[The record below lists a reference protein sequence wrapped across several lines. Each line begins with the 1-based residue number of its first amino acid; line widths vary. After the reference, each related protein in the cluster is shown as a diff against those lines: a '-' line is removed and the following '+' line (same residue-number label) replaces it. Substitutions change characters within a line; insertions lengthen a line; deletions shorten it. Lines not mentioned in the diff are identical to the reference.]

1 MRIKTDL
8 RLLCI
13 VFCFSLFLFPGCD
26 FWDRLFKKKVEI
38 SSKPTAIKVETMKPE
53 KRIVIDYEEFTG
65 ETRAVENVNIQA
77 QVSGIL
83 KNTLFTEGSEVR
95 KDDVLFEIEPEIYQA
110 ILETATGNLQS
121 AQGEL
126 AALRA
131 REPQLRNE
139 KERQIT
145 LIESKTVSESEY
157 EIAVAAYNECLAKI
171 QKGEADI
178 IKARAELLEAE
189 INLKYTKILSPI
201 DGYISRRLVT
211 EGNLI
216 QPHSTSLAQIVSLDP
231 IYVYFYVDETTYLKL
246 VAINEK
252 QIKGLKSKDEKLA
265 DLKIEFR
272 LTNEESYTDKN
283 NVPLHTGIVK
293 YTDPS
298 MDDSSGTVL
307 LRATCPNPKPGN
319 GMMNKII
326 PGMMVHVRIPVT
338 ENYSAIL
345 VPEEALGTE
354 QGIRYIYVVDKEGKA
369 QMRHLELGPLQPD
382 NMRVVRKGVKPDDT
396 IIVSGLLRLRPG
408 SAVAP
413 KETTL
418 NDLRKG
424 I

>member
-1 MRIKTDL
+1 MESMKINL
-8 RLLCI
+8 RLLLI
-13 VFCFSLFLFPGCD
+13 VCSITVLSFTGCEFL
-26 FWDRLFKKKVEI
+26 DRIFQKNAVAPQK
-38 SSKPTAIKVETMKPE
+38 STAIKVETMKPE

-83 KNTLFTEGSEVR
+83 KKCEFAEGKEVR

-110 ILETATGNLQS
+110 IRDTATGNLQS
-121 AQGEL
+121 VQGEL
-126 AALRA
+126 ATLRA

-171 QKGEADI
+171 QKGEAEI

-189 INLKYTKILSPI
+189 INLKYTKIRSPI
-201 DGYISRRLVT
+201 DGYISRKLVT

-252 QIKGLKSKDEKLA
+252 QIAGQENA
-265 DLKIEFR
+265 MINELKIEFR
-272 LTNEESYTDKN
+272 LTNEESYTDKDN
-283 NVPLHTGIVK
+283 HPLHTGIVK

-298 MDDSSGTVL
+298 MDESSGTVL
-307 LRATCPNPKPGN
+307 LRATCPNPKPEN

-338 ENYSAIL
+338 ENYSALL

-369 QMRHLELGPLQPD
+369 QMRHLELGPLQSD
-382 NMRVVRKGVKPDDT
+382 NMRVVRKGIDPGDT

-408 SAVAP
+408 SLVDP